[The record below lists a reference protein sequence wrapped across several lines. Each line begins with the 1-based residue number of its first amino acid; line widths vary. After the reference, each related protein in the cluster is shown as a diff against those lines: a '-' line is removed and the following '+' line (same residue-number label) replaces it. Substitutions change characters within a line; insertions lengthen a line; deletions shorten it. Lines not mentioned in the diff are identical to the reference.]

1 MDMIDDIFPLPIA
14 VSSVSNL
21 FNFFYF
27 CTFLP
32 RIVASAHLT
41 TEKFMTINIYSA
53 QICISAS
60 IFIAHFYLIYRK
72 SLLFGT
78 HAKMSFLVVDL
89 LKGRGG

>member
-1 MDMIDDIFPLPIA
+1 MDMIDDILHLPIA
-14 VSSVSNL
+14 VSVSNL

-41 TEKFMTINIYSA
+41 TEKCMTINIYSA

-60 IFIAHFYLIYRK
+60 IFIAHFYLII
-72 SLLFGT
+72 
-78 HAKMSFLVVDL
+78 VV
-89 LKGRGG
+89 K

>member
-32 RIVASAHLT
+32 RIVASAHLRSKNLVF
-41 TEKFMTINIYSA
+41 ESCLFLREQPHPK
-53 QICISAS
+53 
-60 IFIAHFYLIYRK
+60 YLSPSGLPLQ
-72 SLLFGT
+72 SLL
-78 HAKMSFLVVDL
+78 L
-89 LKGRGG
+89 LLLH